1 MIITKG
7 PEEWSFL
14 VFETEFSNFRNYSF
28 PLLELEFRAFG
39 TKVSRRETIS
49 FKAGNTLF
57 HTVKQNISRLE
68 TNNLVIALTKLC
80 TVSVLQDYN
89 TICRSFSSSTTAI
102 IPSTCARA
110 SIRPWKEYP
119 GL

>member
-39 TKVSRRETIS
+39 TKVSSNETKY
-49 FKAGNTLF
+49 FQKMRKDN
-57 HTVKQNISRLE
+57 
-68 TNNLVIALTKLC
+68 
-80 TVSVLQDYN
+80 
-89 TICRSFSSSTTAI
+89 AI
-102 IPSTCARA
+102 MLKI
-110 SIRPWKEYP
+110 K
-119 GL
+119 

>member
-49 FKAGNTLF
+49 FNA
-57 HTVKQNISRLE
+57 
-68 TNNLVIALTKLC
+68 
-80 TVSVLQDYN
+80 
-89 TICRSFSSSTTAI
+89 
-102 IPSTCARA
+102 
-110 SIRPWKEYP
+110 
-119 GL
+119 

>member
-49 FKAGNTLF
+49 FVPRNKMFPAL
-57 HTVKQNISRLE
+57 KQIMRL
-68 TNNLVIALTKLC
+68 LL
-80 TVSVLQDYN
+80 
-89 TICRSFSSSTTAI
+89 
-102 IPSTCARA
+102 
-110 SIRPWKEYP
+110 
-119 GL
+119 

>member
-39 TKVSRRETIS
+39 TKVSRPGNHQFQVTKHFVSHRETKY
-49 FKAGNTLF
+49 F
-57 HTVKQNISRLE
+57 
-68 TNNLVIALTKLC
+68 
-80 TVSVLQDYN
+80 
-89 TICRSFSSSTTAI
+89 
-102 IPSTCARA
+102 P
-110 SIRPWKEYP
+110 P
-119 GL
+119 